1 MTFRKYT
8 ALIILEIDSI
18 VRCYFYRIH
27 FQYIV
32 FIDLFAF
39 IVDTRY
45 FHRVTLHRNNT
56 AFSKNGNVT
65 LRLLAHQPASAE
77 KIRLHPSP
85 KRRPGSTEVGEF
97 FSRTCGANRAPQV
110 RRIHRTPT

>member
-1 MTFRKYT
+1 MMPTIF
-8 ALIILEIDSI
+8 E
-18 VRCYFYRIH
+18 IH

-32 FIDLFAF
+32 FIDIFENY
-39 IVDTRY
+39 VDTSY

-56 AFSKNGNVT
+56 IFSKNGNGM
-65 LRLLAHQPASAE
+65 LRLLAHQPALAE

-97 FSRTCGANRAPQV
+97 LVVPAAQKV
-110 RRIHRTPT
+110 RRRYGESTARQLTY